1 MYDAVIFDL
10 DGTLTDSGEGI
21 FNCARYALEKMGR
34 PIPDAGTLRKFI
46 GPPLAESF
54 MNYCDM
60 DEETAKQATAIY
72 RERYIPIG
80 WKENTVYPGIRSLLK
95 HLKAQGVYLAVATGK
110 PQGPAETIL
119 NYFELAP
126 YFDMIAG
133 PMHGE
138 LHANKADLIRRVLP
152 KGKKA
157 LMVGDTV
164 GDVKG
169 GKDTQIDTA
178 AALWGYGEDKDL
190 IASNPTHVVREVKD
204 LAALLSCPKDK
215 GLFIT
220 MEGVDGCGKTTQL
233 KMLNARLRQFGYE
246 THLTREPG
254 GCPIAEGI
262 RQIVL
267 SKEDGGMCPETE
279 ALLFAAARAQHVKQ
293 VILPKVQAGCVVVC
307 DRFVDSS
314 LVYQGM
320 GRELPLA
327 WVKEINRTALESGAP
342 DITLYL
348 RLPREEALKRRNA
361 SSTPDRIEKAGDAF
375 FARTEMGFDRL
386 AQADPARIATID
398 AGGTPEEVADRV
410 WQAVWQKLKEVSA

>member
-1 MYDAVIFDL
+1 MLYNAVIFDL

-21 FNCARYALEKMGR
+21 FACARYALEKMGR
-34 PIPDAGTLRKFI
+34 PVPDGDTLRKFI

-54 MNYCDM
+54 MHFCGM
-60 DEETAKQATAIY
+60 DEDTAREATRLY
-72 RERYIPIG
+72 RERYAPIG

-95 HLKAQGVYLAVATGK
+95 NLKKQGVYLAVATGK
-110 PQGPAETIL
+110 PEDMAVRIL
-119 NYFELAP
+119 E
-126 YFDMIAG
+126 YFDLAQYFDKIAG
-133 PMHGE
+133 PNRGE

-152 KGKKA
+152 EGKKA
-157 LMVGDTV
+157 LMVGDTA

-169 GKDTQIDTA
+169 AKDTGIDSCA
-178 AALWGYGEDKDL
+178 VLWGYGEEEALRK
-190 IASNPTHVVREVKD
+190 SCPTHVTREVTD
-204 LAALLSCPKDK
+204 LAQLLSCPREK

-220 MEGVDGCGKTTQL
+220 LEGVDGCGKTTQL
-233 KMLNARLRQFGYE
+233 KLLSARLTQFGYPV
-246 THLTREPG
+246 HLTREPG
-254 GCPIAEGI
+254 GCQIAESI

-293 VILPKVQAGCVVVC
+293 VILPKVQEGVVVLC

-342 DITLYL
+342 DMTLYL
-348 RLPREEALKRRNA
+348 RLPREEALRRRNA

-375 FARTEMGFDRL
+375 FARTETGFDKL
-386 AQADPARIATID
+386 AEENPERIVKID
-398 AGGTPEEVADRV
+398 AGGTPDEVAQRV
-410 WQAVWQKLKEVSA
+410 WNAVWQKLKEA